1 MLGFAMIP
9 HTHGFDTQSGSFC
22 VELFSV
28 SLWLLWLPPTV
39 QRHICSFKWRIRI
52 ARRCEYECVCVD
64 DCALCQSCD
73 ELATCLGCNHTSCL
87 DVVSE
92 RLKPLNCHSWKN
104 VLPITCLVFCILE
117 NISHTAYM
125 HAPYTDSRTTTFG
138 GVLAIFL

>member
-1 MLGFAMIP
+1 MALIPSRGLSVWNYSQCPSGFS
-9 HTHGFDTQSGSFC
+9 GFSGFLLQSRDIYAHLNGASA
-22 VELFSV
+22 
-28 SLWLLWLPPTV
+28 LPV
-39 QRHICSFKWRIRI
+39 GVNMS
-52 ARRCEYECVCVD
+52 VD